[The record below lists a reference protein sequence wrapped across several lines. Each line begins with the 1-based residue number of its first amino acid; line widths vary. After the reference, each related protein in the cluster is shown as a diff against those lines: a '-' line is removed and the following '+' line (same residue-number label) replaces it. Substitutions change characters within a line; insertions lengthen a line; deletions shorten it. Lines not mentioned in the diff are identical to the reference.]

1 LIVSL
6 FEVERF
12 IFELKHDERLQAGLR
27 DHEASVLDGFELSTT
42 ESSVLTS
49 GAVEALYQMGVHP
62 LLIAPYSR
70 YAGILPAEYHHR
82 LAALEG
88 SRAFSSERRFT
99 KSGDQK
105 NG

>member
-1 LIVSL
+1 VSL

-12 IFELKHDERLQAGLR
+12 IFELKQDETLQAGLR
-27 DHEASVLDGFELSTT
+27 DKDGCVFDGFALSAA
-42 ESSVLTS
+42 ESSALKD

-70 YAGILPAEYHHR
+70 YAGILPAEYHRR
-82 LAALEG
+82 LATLEG
-88 SRAFSSERRFT
+88 SRVFSSGRRFAQ
-99 KSGDQK
+99 SGDQK